1 MPGPQIDYRRVAR
14 AAAATALG
22 LPIVGAVYLRLKYGP
37 TLADD
42 IVKLYHSYQVLKRL
56 QNLQKNNFF
65 MVDFFELRA
74 KETPDK
80 PFLLY
85 RDDSFT
91 YGEVDGEGNKLARF
105 MMSQGGLGC
114 KDSAAILMLN
124 DPGFIISWLAFSKL
138 GVKTAFLNYNLKG
151 RALLHCIKA
160 CKVKA
165 IMCGKEP
172 QLLEELE
179 TIMPDILDLGIKV
192 WVLGE
197 VSERPLSSGM
207 TQVQTWNE
215 RSDPI
220 PRSVRDGITA
230 NDVSVYIFTSGT
242 TGFPKPAKLS
252 HYRSCG
258 GSAVMSMQA
267 ELEPSDIFYVTLP
280 LYHSMAFGMGLM
292 TTIFTG
298 CTIALGTFSP
308 KTYWDEVRKYRA
320 NVILYIGEICRYLL
334 AQPLRPDDGKYE
346 QTIKAAIGLGL
357 RPDIWREF
365 EKRFNVEQIYEM
377 YGATECPFM
386 SVNTEDKV
394 GSVGRHGGFL
404 KALSNVLEIVKC
416 DIETAEPIRDAN
428 GKCILADPGETGL
441 LVTKVDDLYHFDGY
455 MADKK
460 TNEKKLVRN
469 VKKIGDVYFNSGDL
483 MMADKEGY
491 LYFRDR
497 LGDTFR
503 WKGENVATTEV
514 AEMLSAFPAIAECNV
529 YGVLV
534 PGQEGRAGMAALK
547 LSKDHNFDP
556 KDLHDYITKVLPLYA
571 CPKFLRITEE
581 ISTTTTFKHKK
592 VELAK
597 EGFDLNVISDP
608 LYFLDADKK
617 TYVPLNNDVMRRIL
631 IGQARL

>member
-334 AQPLRPDDGKYE
+334 AQPL
-346 QTIKAAIGLGL
+346 
-357 RPDIWREF
+357 
-365 EKRFNVEQIYEM
+365 
-377 YGATECPFM
+377 
-386 SVNTEDKV
+386 
-394 GSVGRHGGFL
+394 
-404 KALSNVLEIVKC
+404 ALSNVLEIVKC